1 MKLIIGLWYVFMPV
15 VIILYAILA
24 TVILS
29 PVYICNNA
37 YVIFREIHPK
47 KQVKKSVG
55 RPKGSK
61 NKNK

>member
-1 MKLIIGLWYVFMPV
+1 MKIIIGLWYVFMPV

-29 PVYICNNA
+29 PVYVIQNS
-37 YVIFREIHPK
+37 YTIFRAIHPK
-47 KQVKKSVG
+47 KEVKKSVG